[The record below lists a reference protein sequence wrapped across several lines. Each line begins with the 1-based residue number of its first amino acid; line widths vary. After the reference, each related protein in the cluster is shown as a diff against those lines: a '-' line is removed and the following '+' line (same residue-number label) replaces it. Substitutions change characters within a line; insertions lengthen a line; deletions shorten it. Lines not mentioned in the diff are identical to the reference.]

1 LLFGQPLAKLAH
13 SQVAR
18 ARWHERPPGVG
29 MNRKRLGK
37 WISILGLVCAGIG
50 LLNLSSCARSTKLTG
65 ITIQPPS
72 GTFGAVDSTIY
83 FQFKAFGTY
92 IHPPKTVDITNQVS
106 WQSDNPQVIQVTSAG
121 VASPNLNCGVAQIF
135 AEMHNGNSDVVSN
148 SASITVDGPASLGCT
163 PAGPQPILTI
173 SFAGNGTGTVT
184 GSGISCSTPSSCSN
198 QFTTGTTLTLTATAT
213 GTSTFAGWSG
223 CSSTSGSNASV
234 CTVILENNLTV
245 TATFN

>member
-1 LLFGQPLAKLAH
+1 
-13 SQVAR
+13 
-18 ARWHERPPGVG
+18 
-29 MNRKRLGK
+29 MNGNWVGK
-37 WISILGLVCAGIG
+37 WISVFGLIGAGIW
-50 LLNLSSCARSTKLTG
+50 LLSLSSCARSTKLTG

-72 GTFGAVDSTIY
+72 GTFGAVDPSLY

-92 IHPPKTVDITNQVS
+92 IHPPKTVDITNQVT
-106 WQSDNPQVIQVTSAG
+106 WQSDNPQVIQITSAG
-121 VASPNLNCGVAQIF
+121 VASPNLNCGVAQVF
-135 AEMHNGNSDVVSN
+135 AEMHNGDNDIVSN

-173 SFAGNGTGTVT
+173 SFAGNGTGTVS

-198 QFTTGTTLTLTATAT
+198 QFTTGTTLTLTAAAT
-213 GTSTFAGWSG
+213 GTSSFAGWSG
-223 CSSTSGSNASV
+223 CSSTSGANGSV